1 MELTEALINLGFNEK
16 EARVYLALLSLEK
29 ATAYTVATRSGL
41 KKPTTYVVL
50 DNLVAKG
57 FALKTPFREKHI
69 FMAKSPKECIS
80 LAREKLSDA
89 EEMLPELLAIQKKSD
104 EKANISY
111 YEKIEGI
118 KEMYQ
123 KLLKNMRQKKE
134 SDRNFIAFYAHQKDT
149 PQVLQKYWLDLN
161 EEYGENNIK
170 RKYITTNHP
179 SIQKYLDIN
188 TIKKLGIE
196 MKALSEKDYSSNI
209 SIEIYDNFVQI
220 ISHRYIQGVLI
231 ENPDIANVMKQIF
244 NLVWKLT
251 KKRIRK

>member
-1 MELTEALINLGFNEK
+1 MELTKALINLGLNEK
-16 EARVYLALLSLEK
+16 EAGVYLALLSLEK

-41 KKPTTYVVL
+41 KKPTAYVVL

-57 FALKTPFREKHI
+57 FVLKTPFKEKHI
-69 FMAKSPKECIS
+69 FMAKSPRECIA
-80 LAREKLSDA
+80 LAREKLSYT

-104 EKANISY
+104 EKASVSY
-111 YEKIEGI
+111 FEKMEGI

-123 KLLKNMRQKKE
+123 KLIKSMRDKNE
-134 SDRNFIAFYAHQKDT
+134 DDRHFIAFYAHQKDT

-161 EEYGENNIK
+161 EEYRGNKIK
-170 RKYITTNHP
+170 RQYITTNHP

-196 MKALSEKDYSSNI
+196 MKALPEKEYSSNI

-231 ENPDIANVMKQIF
+231 ENPDIADVMKQIF
-244 NLVWKLT
+244 NLVWNLT
-251 KKRIRK
+251 KEKIRK